1 MPRGG
6 GSDWE
11 SGAGSLLAL
20 FGSEGSSRQ
29 PLGIPLCLSPSIA
42 VSEDRGVCR
51 RVHPPMYTADCV
63 CLCVQQGSGS
73 RGVAVYFEQPGSG
86 CVDVRVCLGVR
97 VYVGVWCCV
106 SVSESVCMSVS
117 VCVGGGV
124 RFVAVSVRACVGCL
138 CMYVCRGWVARTIPQ
153 TAVCKH
159 FCSPARPPPAAE
171 L

>member
-1 MPRGG
+1 M
-6 GSDWE
+6 STCA
-11 SGAGSLLAL
+11 AGMWIS
-20 FGSEGSSRQ
+20 
-29 PLGIPLCLSPSIA
+29 
-42 VSEDRGVCR
+42 
-51 RVHPPMYTADCV
+51 
-63 CLCVQQGSGS
+63 
-73 RGVAVYFEQPGSG
+73 GVAVYFEQPGSG

-97 VYVGVWCCV
+97 VYVGVWGCV

-124 RFVAVSVRACVGCL
+124 RFVAVSVRACVGCF
-138 CMYVCRGWVARTIPQ
+138 CMYVCRGWVARTIPK